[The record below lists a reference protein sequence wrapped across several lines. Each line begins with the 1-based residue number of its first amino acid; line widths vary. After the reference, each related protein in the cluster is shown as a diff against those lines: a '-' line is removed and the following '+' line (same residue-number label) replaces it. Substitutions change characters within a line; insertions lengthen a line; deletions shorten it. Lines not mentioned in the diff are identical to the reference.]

1 MNRRLSTWILLGAF
15 LWWPLKAGGQ
25 KTNSSMA
32 RRAILNTPS
41 FQTGDPLENSPGTG
55 ASVSVRELSI
65 PGRPRNAYRR
75 GIDRLAKNDP
85 AGSLVHLQ
93 RAASEFPS
101 FYEAYYAIGLAE
113 LTLGHEE
120 EAQEAFQQSINASG
134 GHYAEPHFGLSV
146 LLCYQKKFAEAE
158 PIIRKALELAPGFG
172 PGHFILA
179 WALFGLSR
187 LDEAQKNAH
196 EALVR
201 DPRLALAHL
210 LLATIYTRRSEYS
223 AVLVELDAYL
233 KLTPDGALSD
243 EVRLVEE
250 SLRRK
255 LARPV
260 VIVEAAQAKP

>member
-101 FYEAYYAIGLAE
+101 FNEAYYAIGLAE
-113 LTLGHEE
+113 LTLAES
-120 EAQEAFQQSINASG
+120 FPSISSLRG
-134 GHYAEPHFGLSV
+134 SAE
-146 LLCYQKKFAEAE
+146 
-158 PIIRKALELAPGFG
+158 
-172 PGHFILA
+172 
-179 WALFGLSR
+179 
-187 LDEAQKNAH
+187 KNAH
-196 EALVR
+196 N
-201 DPRLALAHL
+201 
-210 LLATIYTRRSEYS
+210 LATEIFTILFPPPKHPWIGELSESMLGLTR
-223 AVLVELDAYL
+223 
-233 KLTPDGALSD
+233 
-243 EVRLVEE
+243 
-250 SLRRK
+250 
-255 LARPV
+255 
-260 VIVEAAQAKP
+260 